1 MLESERKE
9 LLREVAIE
17 VMTRVT
23 ARVEEILDDYGL
35 CLHPRAKAELIMF
48 LCEELAE
55 GDGGW
60 EELFEE
66 VEEAALEQSVR

>member
-1 MLESERKE
+1 MKKE

-23 ARVEEILDDYGL
+23 ARVEEILDGYEI
-35 CLHPRAKAELIMF
+35 CLPSRAKAELIMF

-55 GDGGW
+55 GDGDW
-60 EELFEE
+60 KELFGM
-66 VEEAALEQSVR
+66 VEEAALEQSIL